1 MGTHTIS
8 IVAGLWLMHCA
19 VRLFSSLSNLSPQSF
34 PLQAIFLSKS
44 FASKSVSSI
53 TFPSNCHLLNSRL
66 PPWLFDDQDLHRM
79 FAPSLLLLLLAFMNI
94 LPLPLLLSTAA
105 NTSGRCLCCCSP
117 LLLSS
122 DPPSDKCLLPPT
134 DRTTQGFRCRFESKV
149 RLGSIVIDWT
159 LDKAT

>member
-1 MGTHTIS
+1 MIEHGNSYNIHCCWTLVNALCS
-8 IVAGLWLMHCA
+8 PIVFLFEQS
-19 VRLFSSLSNLSPQSF
+19 FSSKFS
-34 PLQAIFLSKS
+34 
-44 FASKSVSSI
+44 SSI

-79 FAPSLLLLLLAFMNI
+79 FAPSLLLLLAFMNI

-122 DPPSDKCLLPPT
+122 DPPTDKCLLPPT

>member
-1 MGTHTIS
+1 MIEHGSSFKFHCCWTLVS
-8 IVAGLWLMHCA
+8 ALCRQIVF
-19 VRLFSSLSNLSPQSF
+19 LFEQ
-34 PLQAIFLSKS
+34 S
-44 FASKSVSSI
+44 FASKSFSSI
-53 TFPSNCHLLNSRL
+53 TFPSCHLLNSRL

-79 FAPSLLLLLLAFMNI
+79 FAPSLLLLLAFMNI
-94 LPLPLLLSTAA
+94 LPLPLLLSTAP

-122 DPPSDKCLLPPT
+122 DPPTDKCLLPPT

>member
-79 FAPSLLLLLLAFMNI
+79 FAPSLLLLLAFMNI

-122 DPPSDKCLLPPT
+122 DPPTDKCLLPPT